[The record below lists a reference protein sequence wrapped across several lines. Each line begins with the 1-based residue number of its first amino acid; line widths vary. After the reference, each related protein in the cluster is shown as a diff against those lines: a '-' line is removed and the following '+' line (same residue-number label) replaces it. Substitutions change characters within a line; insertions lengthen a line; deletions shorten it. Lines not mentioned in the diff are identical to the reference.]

1 MPYQQALWGLRKNL
15 PEMHIRVIRC
25 AYNGLMETN
34 TYPTAAD
41 FTTYKGV
48 IINNVRNA
56 STDSMKIMF
65 RDIEV
70 TYLADRW
77 CEGGD
82 AVRTTTSLAKA
93 KAMIDWL
100 LDNGATV
107 QANRIVTTMNDFD
120 ICEFGDS
127 TTGIIGYSKFMKAGK

>member
-1 MPYQQALWGLRKNL
+1 
-15 PEMHIRVIRC
+15 
-25 AYNGLMETN
+25 METN
-34 TYPTAAD
+34 RYKTAAD
-41 FTTYKGV
+41 FTTHKGV

-56 STDSMKIMF
+56 STDSMKIMS

-82 AVRTTTSLAKA
+82 AVRTTTSLARA

-107 QANRIVTTMNDFD
+107 EANRIVCTMGDFD
-120 ICEFGDS
+120 TCQFGDS
-127 TTGIIGYSKFMKAGK
+127 TLGIVGYSKFMKAGK